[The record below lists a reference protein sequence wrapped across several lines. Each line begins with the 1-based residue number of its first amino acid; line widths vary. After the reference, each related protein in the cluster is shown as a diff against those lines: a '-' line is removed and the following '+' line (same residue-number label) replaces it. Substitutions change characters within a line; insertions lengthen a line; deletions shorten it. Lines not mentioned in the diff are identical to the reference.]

1 MLDLQRERDSDNPI
15 DKIVLYVKDLNEIK
29 YQLLIKARADARIK
43 QLNDPKAF
51 IEYSA
56 YIGDVYNNINDY
68 NPNRKKKLCLMMLF
82 SDIKNDKTFKAIIKE
97 PLIRCRSLN

>member
-1 MLDLQRERDSDNPI
+1 MLDLQREQDSDNPT

-29 YQLLIKARADARIK
+29 YQLLIKARADARVK
-43 QLNDPKAF
+43 HLNDPKAF

-68 NPNRKKKLCLMMLF
+68 NPNRKKKIVF
-82 SDIKNDKTFKAIIKE
+82 DDVFF
-97 PLIRCRSLN
+97 RY

>member
-1 MLDLQRERDSDNPI
+1 MLDLQREQDSDNPT

-56 YIGDVYNNINDY
+56 YIGDVCNNINDY
-68 NPNRKKKLCLMMLF
+68 NPNRKKKIVF
-82 SDIKNDKTFKAIIKE
+82 DDVFF
-97 PLIRCRSLN
+97 RY